1 LTGAGRAKGAREV
14 FVNGGDDGKV
24 KGKGKGKEGKESPS
38 QEMIGLVDALLKF
51 TQMTREDVSWF
62 NVE

>member
-1 LTGAGRAKGAREV
+1 M
-14 FVNGGDDGKV
+14 NGGDDGKV

-62 NVE
+62 KVE